1 MTFSALYICVRDMNR
16 AENFYRQFFE
26 AEPVSRNEEFV
37 FFDVGGV
44 LFGLFDPSVREEPV
58 EYGNNCVP
66 NLETD
71 DVDAVYDRVQ
81 HSGVEA
87 DAEIRRVNEY
97 RLFQFTDPEGNLI
110 EVYEKAP
117 ETESAV

>member
-1 MTFSALYICVRDMNR
+1 MNISALYVCVRDMNR
-16 AENFYRQFFE
+16 AEEFYRQFFE

-44 LFGLFDPSVREEPV
+44 LFGLFDPSVRGETV

-71 DVDAVYDRVQ
+71 EVDAVYDRVQ
-81 HSGVEA
+81 SLGVEV
-87 DAEIRRVNEY
+87 DDEIRRVNEY
-97 RLFQFTDPEGNLI
+97 RLFQFTDPEGNVI
-110 EVYEKAP
+110 EVYQEAGQPKNA
-117 ETESAV
+117 A